1 MNTTTY
7 QDRVDSILGSLEGCA
22 NTEYGNDLHA
32 LLDDGHAARGII
44 EDACYWHGWP
54 YTQQLV
60 ADVLTAARER
70 AGELEA
76 EQYMP
81 QFLTNVFA
89 AARARADE
97 LAEEATGGNAAHA

>member
-1 MNTTTY
+1 MTTPTSRIDTITSY
-7 QDRVDSILGSLEGCA
+7 LESCA
-22 NTEYGNDLHA
+22 HTEYGNDLHE
-32 LLDDGHAARGII
+32 LLADGHAARGLI

-97 LAEEATGGNAAHA
+97 LAEETARG